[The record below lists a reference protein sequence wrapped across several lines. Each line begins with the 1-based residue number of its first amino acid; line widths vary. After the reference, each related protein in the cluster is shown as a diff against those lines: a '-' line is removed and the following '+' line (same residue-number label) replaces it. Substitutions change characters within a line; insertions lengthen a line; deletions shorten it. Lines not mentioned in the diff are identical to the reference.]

1 MSIGILRELFIIY
14 IFYCSHISTKLIMNK
29 RIFAFRIG
37 SFSLIK
43 QTKIPF
49 KILSILCLLSF
60 ISFTSFYSLPSSL
73 SLVFLFLK
81 FSQVE
86 VFQKELWL
94 YEVLFSS
101 DLLTL
106 ANTQKLFRTP
116 HYIKYLFG
124 VFLNLQ
130 VLINN
135 DDLLFPKVQE
145 ESKDSLLFYSL
156 LFNQNIY
163 FQIRFLFGVSYTY
176 WLLCRK
182 YFYGNI

>member
-1 MSIGILRELFIIY
+1 MYNTKIEFLSVFHYAKEDILFSLVNDKNPQHIYWQNNFFPNYFYKFLLIFKVWKLFLTINTKMPIGILRELFITY
-14 IFYCSHISTKLIMNK
+14 ISYYSHISTKLIMNK

-86 VFQKELWL
+86 VFQKELW
-94 YEVLFSS
+94 
-101 DLLTL
+101 
-106 ANTQKLFRTP
+106 
-116 HYIKYLFG
+116 
-124 VFLNLQ
+124 
-130 VLINN
+130 
-135 DDLLFPKVQE
+135 
-145 ESKDSLLFYSL
+145 
-156 LFNQNIY
+156 
-163 FQIRFLFGVSYTY
+163 
-176 WLLCRK
+176 
-182 YFYGNI
+182 

>member
-1 MSIGILRELFIIY
+1 MSIGLLKELFVIY

-49 KILSILCLLSF
+49 KILSILCFLSF

-86 VFQKELWL
+86 VFQKEPWFMRYYFPVICSL
-94 YEVLFSS
+94 YQIHTCSSGLHIISNICLESFLTCRFSS
-101 DLLTL
+101 VMMT
-106 ANTQKLFRTP
+106 
-116 HYIKYLFG
+116 
-124 VFLNLQ
+124 
-130 VLINN
+130 
-135 DDLLFPKVQE
+135 
-145 ESKDSLLFYSL
+145 YSL
-156 LFNQNIY
+156 PSYNRKVRIHYYFILFCLIKIY
-163 FQIRFLFGVSYTY
+163 F
-176 WLLCRK
+176 
-182 YFYGNI
+182 FYLE

>member
-1 MSIGILRELFIIY
+1 MSICILRELFIIY
-14 IFYCSHISTKLIMNK
+14 ISYYSHISTKLIMNK

-37 SFSLIK
+37 AFSLIK

-49 KILSILCLLSF
+49 KILSILCFSSF

-116 HYIKYLFG
+116 RYIKYLFG

-130 VLINN
+130 VLISNG
-135 DDLLFPKVQE
+135 DLLFPKVQE

-163 FQIRFLFGVSYTY
+163 FQILF
-176 WLLCRK
+176 
-182 YFYGNI
+182 

>member
-14 IFYCSHISTKLIMNK
+14 ISYCFHISTKLIMNK

-49 KILSILCLLSF
+49 KILSILCLSF

-73 SLVFLFLK
+73 SLGFLFHK

-86 VFQKELWL
+86 VFQKKLWL

-106 ANTQKLFRTP
+106 ANTQNLFRTP

-130 VLINN
+130 VLISNG
-135 DDLLFPKVQE
+135 DLLFPKVQE

-156 LFNQNIY
+156 LFN
-163 FQIRFLFGVSYTY
+163 
-176 WLLCRK
+176 
-182 YFYGNI
+182 